1 MITFVLASFTDVL
14 YSVRTPLNNN
24 KMSVKKVKKA
34 NKDETTAKTVIT
46 VSCLA
51 ARSQLNP
58 NPVEL

>member
-24 KMSVKKVKKA
+24 KMSVKKA